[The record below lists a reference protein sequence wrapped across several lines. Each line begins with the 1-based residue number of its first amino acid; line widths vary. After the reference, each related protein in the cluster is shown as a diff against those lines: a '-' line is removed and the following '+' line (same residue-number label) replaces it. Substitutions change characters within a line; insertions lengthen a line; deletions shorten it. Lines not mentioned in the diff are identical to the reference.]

1 MREER
6 AAAHSD
12 SHGDPKHNSLREV
25 RRDSSSTI
33 VPEFFFTFITAK
45 GKHEKGRNI
54 NNNDIQSLVN
64 ESGREGKVGIG

>member
-6 AAAHSD
+6 AAAHSVIFGYAKD
-12 SHGDPKHNSLREV
+12 NSLREV

-33 VPEFFFTFITAK
+33 VPEFSFTFIAAK

-54 NNNDIQSLVN
+54 NNNNN
-64 ESGREGKVGIG
+64 EHTKFG